1 MAKKKFSLSAILQ
14 KINEEKG
21 PEELSTQGPSA
32 KTAIDPPIDNR
43 KQAFP
48 SSVTAQTISSDTD
61 LPLQPSLSTHK
72 SHPAPDKS
80 GFSSVKPNH
89 FKHSQTPEVIEQPA
103 KHSTHRP
110 SGSSPL
116 SSGNT
121 LAEEEEEEE
130 FDLFKYVGIV
140 VRRRN
145 IVLAVMLL
153 ITLLSVYNFLS
164 GDKYYVSYARLLF
177 RPGDQ
182 EMIGDMNL
190 YRYYVD
196 RDKVFS
202 THLELLQSHTVL
214 SMVSANLDSR
224 ISESAIKTNLSLK
237 QGETDGNKN
246 DIIELSFKHSNP
258 DTAREVLNEL
268 CRTYIDYRREVNAQE
283 LNRFIFKFET
293 QISKLQN
300 DLDSKENSLRNFKEE
315 NQMVQL
321 SSETNLIVSK
331 LSEMELALQKTQ
343 LSLLE
348 SKERLSALNSQIK
361 LQDPDIIQSIT
372 YQDPLQT
379 KIADL
384 ELELNTSTAEYSTEH
399 FKVKMLKQQI
409 ENLKSAAIDSI
420 SREAASKTMVKNPI
434 RQALLQ
440 DLINL
445 TIEKAALEAKRIAQE
460 QIIEKL
466 SRDLLQLPS
475 LEQKFANLQR
485 ETESLIQTMRLLKTK
500 YEEAKIKRDSQES
513 DLKLLELART
523 PEAAISN
530 VKFSNIIAGILI
542 GLFLGIAL
550 AFLIEYLDQS
560 LKDPADVEKGLELP
574 LLGIVPFIEAE
585 QALIEQSTDLTKSIL
600 EPFRALRANLKHIAS
615 QHELKTFMVCSAVKG
630 EGKTTLAANLAI
642 TFALDGKT
650 VILIDADL
658 RRSQM
663 HSLFAI
669 PKQSGVT
676 DYLMGTATVEQ
687 ILKPTRYP
695 GLFVITSGERP
706 HNPAELLGT
715 IRFDQLIEE
724 LRDKASIILFDSP
737 ALLPVSDTLT
747 MAPKMDCCVVVTR
760 ALWTPLKA
768 AKQAKNQLSRIGCH
782 LYGGIFNGVS
792 HAKNYYPY
800 YYGYYGYYSYKYSYE
815 EDIEETGFSIRKLGL
830 DLEGKLKN
838 KINSIL
844 FAFPKYI
851 ASISQLIRSLGRKKR
866 FWILL
871 IALLTVTGMRIWFQA
886 NYKQPVDSIKYLG
899 IGNSENYPESTLQ
912 DSSPDMALPRS
923 KEHEKTDYRSATI
936 DRETD
941 TVNLRDSLNLWLK
954 AKSDKNIERFLAFYD
969 DSLFEFPDGSIRQWR
984 QKAVVQF
991 SKQKSGCSFKLV
1003 RTSFHKSDK
1012 NYQKVSLDLI
1022 EISATDTLFHSITS
1036 IWHAGKNGWRIIRE
1050 KSVTNNK
1057 F

>member
-21 PEELSTQGPSA
+21 PEEIPIQNPSTD
-32 KTAIDPPIDNR
+32 TDIDFSRDNR
-43 KQAFP
+43 KQTSP
-48 SSVTAQTISSDTD
+48 SPDTDQTISSDTD
-61 LPLQPSLSTHK
+61 LPPQPLLSTHK
-72 SHPAPDKS
+72 LQPTPDKTS
-80 GFSSVKPNH
+80 FSSDKPH
-89 FKHSQTPEVIEQPA
+89 FSRYSYKPEVIKQTARHSDHLPPVSPSFSSSNAFTEEQ
-103 KHSTHRP
+103 
-110 SGSSPL
+110 
-116 SSGNT
+116 
-121 LAEEEEEEE
+121 EEEV
-130 FDLFKYVGIV
+130 FDIFKYVAIII
-140 VRRRN
+140 RRRN

-153 ITLLSVYNFLS
+153 MTLLSVYKYLS
-164 GDKYYVSYARLLF
+164 GDKYYIANARLLF

-182 EMIGDMNL
+182 EMIGDVNL
-190 YRYYVD
+190 YRYYID

-202 THLELLQSHTVL
+202 THLELLKSHTVL
-214 SMVSANLDSR
+214 SMVSANLDNR
-224 ISESAIKTNLSLK
+224 ITESYIKSNLTLK
-237 QGETDGNKN
+237 QGETEGNKN
-246 DIIELSFKHSNP
+246 DIIELSFKYLNP
-258 DTAREVLNEL
+258 DTARDVLNEL
-268 CRTYIDYRREVNAQE
+268 CKTYIDYRREVNAQE
-283 LNRFIFKFET
+283 LTRLIFKFET

-300 DLDSKENSLRNFKEE
+300 ELDSKENSLRNFKEE

-348 SKERLSALNSQIK
+348 SKERLSALNSQIE
-361 LQDPDIIQSIT
+361 LQDQDIIQSIT

-384 ELELNTSTAEYSTEH
+384 ELELNASTAEYSAEH

-420 SREAASKTMVKNPI
+420 SKEAASKTLVKNPI

-466 SRDLLQLPS
+466 SKDLLQLPS
-475 LEQKFANLQR
+475 LEQKYANLQR
-485 ETESLIQTMRLLKTK
+485 ETESLIQTLRLLKGK

-523 PEAAISN
+523 PETAISN
-530 VKFSNIIAGILI
+530 VKFSNIIVGILI
-542 GLFLGIAL
+542 GLILGIAL
-550 AFLIEYLDQS
+550 VFLIEYLDQS
-560 LKDPADVEKGLELP
+560 LKDPSDVEKELELP
-574 LLGIVPFIEAE
+574 LLGVVPLIEAE

-615 QHELKTFMVCSAVKG
+615 THELKTFMICSAVKG

-642 TFALDGKT
+642 TFALDGKS

-663 HSLFAI
+663 HSLFSI
-669 PKQSGVT
+669 PKQIGLA

-687 ILKPTRYP
+687 IIKPTPYP
-695 GLFVITSGERP
+695 KLFVITSGERP
-706 HNPAELLGT
+706 HNPSELLGT

-724 LRDKASIILFDSP
+724 LKAKASIIIFDSP

-747 MAPKMDCCVVVTR
+747 MAPKIDCCVIVTR

-782 LYGGIFNGVS
+782 LFGGIFNGVS
-792 HAKNYYPY
+792 HGKNYYPY

-815 EDIEETGFSIRKLGL
+815 EDNDKSGFSIRKLGL
-830 DLEGKLKN
+830 KLESKLKN
-838 KINSIL
+838 KITSIL

-851 ASISQLIRSLGRKKR
+851 MALSQLIRSLFRKKR

-871 IALLTVTGMRIWFQA
+871 LFLLTITGMRIWYQA

-899 IGNSENYPESTLQ
+899 IGDSENYQESAI
-912 DSSPDMALPRS
+912 DESSSDMALPRNNQYVNNRS
-923 KEHEKTDYRSATI
+923 VLTDK
-936 DRETD
+936 ETD
-941 TVNLRDSLNLWLK
+941 TASLKDSLNLWLK
-954 AKSDKNIERFLAFYD
+954 AKSDKDIEKFLSFYD
-969 DSLFEFPDGSIRQWR
+969 DSLFEFPGGSIQQWR
-984 QKAVVQF
+984 QKVMEQF
-991 SKQKSGCSFKLV
+991 SKQKSGYSFKV
-1003 RTSFHKSDK
+1003 AKTFFNRSGK
-1012 NYQKVSLDLI
+1012 NYQEVSLDLM
-1022 EISATDTLFHSITS
+1022 EISGNDTLFHSITS
-1036 IWHAGKNGWRIIRE
+1036 IWHAGKNGWKIIRE
-1050 KSVTNNK
+1050 KTVTNSK